1 MEGTEVRVMVA
12 GNSRTPKH
20 GCPQA
25 LSRMTVL
32 DSGVVTAPFPPSKEL
47 SRRLRHWVGS
57 ALDRYGL
64 RPSKE
69 LVARVEELELTIRGV
84 TARLSEVQ
92 DAVNTAE
99 IPNVM
104 NGSSGHLAVSR
115 HRPIFAKFVVDG
127 SSNPQPLESVESDAG
142 TLLFPAFDRYILPSI
157 REYGYWEPDE
167 VGHLRSR
174 LSPGMTVVDIG
185 ANVGYTALVI
195 SRAVGEKGLVI
206 ALEPEQLNFELLS
219 SNLRRNHAAN
229 VVAIHAAAGEQ
240 TGSITLQRSPDNA
253 GDHRTAP
260 HPMGVAPQ
268 EVPLIA
274 MDDLLPPQQVVD
286 FVFIDAQGYDHRVL
300 RGMRSTIERCRPPML
315 LEFWPVGILE
325 LGDDPDEVLS
335 EYREL
340 GYRVELLPD
349 KDVSALSAEQI
360 LMHSEKDHVTLSLV
374 PA

>member
-1 MEGTEVRVMVA
+1 M
-12 GNSRTPKH
+12 
-20 GCPQA
+20 
-25 LSRMTVL
+25 
-32 DSGVVTAPFPPSKEL
+32 
-47 SRRLRHWVGS
+47 
-57 ALDRYGL
+57 DRYGF

-69 LVARVEELELTIRGV
+69 LVARVEELELAIQGV
-84 TARLSEVQ
+84 TTRLSQ
-92 DAVNTAE
+92 LQGAVGTAE
-99 IPNVM
+99 IPHVM

-115 HRPIFAKFVVDG
+115 HRPILAKFAVDP
-127 SSNPQPLESVESDAG
+127 SLNPQPLESVESDAG

-157 REYGYWEPDE
+157 REHGYWEPDE
-167 VGHLRSR
+167 VRYLRSR
-174 LSPGMTVVDIG
+174 LSPGMKVVDIG
-185 ANVGYTALVI
+185 ANVGYTALVM

-219 SNLRRNHAAN
+219 FNLRRNHAAN

-240 TGSITLQRSPDNA
+240 TGSITLLRSPDNT

-260 HPMGVAPQ
+260 HPVGVAPQ

-274 MDDLLPPQQVVD
+274 MDDLLPPEQVVD
-286 FVFIDAQGYDHRVL
+286 LVFVDAQGYDHRVL
-300 RGMRSTIERCRPPML
+300 RGMRRTIERCRPPML

-325 LGDDPDEVLS
+325 LGDDPDKVLN
-335 EYREL
+335 EYRQL

-360 LMHSEKDHVTLSLV
+360 LMHGEKDHVTLSLV

>member
-64 RPSKE
+64 RPRKE

-206 ALEPEQLNFELLS
+206 ALEP
-219 SNLRRNHAAN
+219 
-229 VVAIHAAAGEQ
+229 
-240 TGSITLQRSPDNA
+240 
-253 GDHRTAP
+253 
-260 HPMGVAPQ
+260 
-268 EVPLIA
+268 
-274 MDDLLPPQQVVD
+274 
-286 FVFIDAQGYDHRVL
+286 
-300 RGMRSTIERCRPPML
+300 
-315 LEFWPVGILE
+315 
-325 LGDDPDEVLS
+325 
-335 EYREL
+335 
-340 GYRVELLPD
+340 
-349 KDVSALSAEQI
+349 
-360 LMHSEKDHVTLSLV
+360 
-374 PA
+374 